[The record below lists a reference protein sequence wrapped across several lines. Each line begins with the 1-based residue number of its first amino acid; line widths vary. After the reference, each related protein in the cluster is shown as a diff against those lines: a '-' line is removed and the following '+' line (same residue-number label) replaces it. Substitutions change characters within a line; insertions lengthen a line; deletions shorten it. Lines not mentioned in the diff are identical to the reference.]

1 MVETQKG
8 AAFLCVKIDYLL
20 LQLHY
25 KITQLKN
32 DTSASWKNSRVHYK
46 KMYGL
51 QPLDVTNAV
60 IGQ

>member
-46 KMYGL
+46 KCMDYSHWM
-51 QPLDVTNAV
+51 
-60 IGQ
+60 